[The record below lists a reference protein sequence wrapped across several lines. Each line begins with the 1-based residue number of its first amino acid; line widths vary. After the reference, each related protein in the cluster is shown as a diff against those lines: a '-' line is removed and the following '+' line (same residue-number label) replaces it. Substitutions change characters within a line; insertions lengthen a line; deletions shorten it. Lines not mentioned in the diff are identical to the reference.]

1 MTSGG
6 VASTGWR
13 RILHGALLL
22 LTGFAFG
29 GIITL
34 LVCDWNHGEF
44 ADTPPPHHLNLT
56 HVRKTHRLKGKS
68 LERVM
73 TNNFTDNIYF
83 TVRTSVENYKSRLSL
98 LLLTWFQTVNKSKVF
113 KLSRDLYLLHLK
125 LNNIEN
131 MHNL

>member
-22 LTGFAFG
+22 LTGFACG
-29 GIITL
+29 GILIL
-34 LVCDWNHGEF
+34 PVYDWNHGEF
-44 ADTPPPHHLNLT
+44 ADTPPYHLNLT
-56 HVRKTHRLKGKS
+56 HVRAHVPKTHRLKGKP

-73 TNNFTDNIYF
+73 TNNFIDNIYF

-98 LLLTWFQTVNKSKVF
+98 LLLTWFQTVNENKVI
-113 KLSRDLYLLHLK
+113 KVA
-125 LNNIEN
+125 IT
-131 MHNL
+131 

>member
-22 LTGFAFG
+22 LTGFACG
-29 GIITL
+29 GIIIL

-44 ADTPPPHHLNLT
+44 ADTPPPHYLNLT
-56 HVRKTHRLKGKS
+56 HVRKTHRLKGKP

-113 KLSRDLYLLHLK
+113 KLSRDLY
-125 LNNIEN
+125 
-131 MHNL
+131 